1 MLANQPTLVE
11 QSVDSTRKLAW
22 YDEMIRKYYNVKAAT
37 YDIIQLMDEQVRRDE
52 RAFEL
57 LSSVYALS
65 LSKIENLEAARA
77 KHYAKHEHLMNRV
90 LEGEE

>member
-22 YDEMIRKYYNVKAAT
+22 YDAMLRKYYNVKAAT
-37 YDIIQLMDEQVRRDE
+37 YDILQLMDEQVRRDE

-77 KHYAKHEHLMNRV
+77 KHYAKHEHLMKRV